1 MSQFQDAP
9 PPRRSLRRWWD
20 RAFGALLLLALVSG
34 VTNTRTLTRLVGDSR
49 EGAQEAETEVALV
62 SRFRAAL
69 SAEERAGQ
77 GLALLGGSVVN
88 AFRLADEHAG
98 AVIVEMG
105 RQFDTPREH
114 ALVATAARQWDQ
126 LFAPLRP
133 LIVDSGTPVA
143 PSGLGD
149 ILALHERVAEGGYIV
164 LATLAQ
170 LEASVLEDLRLQIDR
185 GQHAE
190 RQQTRVLY
198 AAIVLSV
205 AATFYLARRLRR
217 RVLEPISKL
226 RQAAGRLGS
235 GQFDQRVEVAGDDEF
250 SQLASAF
257 NTMAEALASNQREL
271 VVQSRRTAAVIETAR
286 HAFVSM
292 DESGRVTEW
301 NRQAEQCFGW
311 SREDACGREVADL
324 IVPARLRDAHC
335 EGFRRVLGHGEG
347 PNLSRVLET
356 TAMAKD
362 GREFPVEITAWH
374 LEEGGVLSFNAF
386 IQDTSERHRL
396 AAELRQAQKLESMG
410 QLAAGIAHEIN
421 TPIQFIGDNVRFLGD
436 AFGAFALALDG
447 DGGAQAAPAPDLGFL
462 TVEVPLAVEQTLEGV
477 ERVATIVKAMK
488 AIGHPSTE
496 HKTYAD
502 LNQAIRNTLVV
513 AVGEIKYVADVDTEL
528 GDLPPVW
535 CHPGDVNQVLLNLV
549 VNAAHAIREKVGGN
563 GERGTITVRTFPD
576 GHEAIIEVT
585 DTGAGITPEV
595 GERIFEPF
603 FTTKE
608 VGVGT
613 GQGLALVYSLVT
625 DRHRGS
631 IGFVSEP
638 GAGTTFTVRLP
649 MAAPAL
655 AATP

>member
-1 MSQFQDAP
+1 
-9 PPRRSLRRWWD
+9 
-20 RAFGALLLLALVSG
+20 
-34 VTNTRTLTRLVGDSR
+34 VTNTRTLTSLVGNSR
-49 EGAQEAETEVALV
+49 KGAQEAETEVALI

-69 SAEERAGQ
+69 NAEERSGQ
-77 GLALLGGSVVN
+77 GLALLGGSVAN

-98 AVIVEMG
+98 ALIVEMR
-105 RQFDTPREH
+105 RQFDTPRER

-133 LIVDSGTPVA
+133 LIAGSGTPMAA
-143 PSGLGD
+143 PAGLGD

-170 LEASVLEDLRLQIDR
+170 LEASVLEELRLQIDR
-185 GQHAE
+185 GEQAE

-198 AAIVLSV
+198 AAIALSV
-205 AATFYLARRLRR
+205 AATIYLARRLRR

-235 GQFDQRVEVAGDDEF
+235 GQLDQRVEVAGDDEF

-257 NTMAEALASNQREL
+257 NAMAEALASNQREL
-271 VVQSRRTAAVIETAR
+271 MVQHRRTAAVIETAR

-292 DESGRVTEW
+292 DESGGVTEW
-301 NRQAEQCFGW
+301 NRQAEECFGW
-311 SREDACGREVADL
+311 SRDEACGREVADL
-324 IVPARLRDAHC
+324 IIPARLRDAHR
-335 EGFRRVLGHGEG
+335 EGFRRFLGHGEG

-356 TAMAKD
+356 TAMARG
-362 GREFPVEITAWH
+362 GREFPVEITAWY

-410 QLAAGIAHEIN
+410 QLASGIAHEIN

-436 AFGAFALALDG
+436 AFGELALALDG
-447 DGGAQAAPAPDLGFL
+447 NGRAETAPAPDLAFL
-462 TVEVPLAVEQTLEGV
+462 MVEVPLAVEQTLEGV

-513 AVGEIKYVADVDTEL
+513 AVSEIKYVADVDTEL

-563 GERGTITVRTFPD
+563 GERGTITVRTFPEGD
-576 GHEAIIEVT
+576 DAIIEVT

-595 GERIFEPF
+595 GEHIFEPF